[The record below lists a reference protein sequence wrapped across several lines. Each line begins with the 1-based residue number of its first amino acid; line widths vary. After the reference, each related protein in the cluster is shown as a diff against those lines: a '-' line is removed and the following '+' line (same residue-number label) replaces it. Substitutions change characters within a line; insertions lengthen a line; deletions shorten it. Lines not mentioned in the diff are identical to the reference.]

1 MKNILFA
8 ALFIF
13 STILIF
19 SCKKGNSNS
28 GYYITCDINGRHKSF
43 SDSTQMDYFQTA
55 ADLEIRAYG
64 GLSTVSSPTLKIS
77 LYNRGVALT
86 TRSYTDTAKDCR
98 LTAIYFPVSVYS
110 AAFEAG
116 DDTPTGLFP
125 GSKNLVITITSI
137 SPSEIKGTFSGD
149 LAHLSDTTDIAHVTN
164 GKFNL
169 KNNLHP

>member
-1 MKNILFA
+1 VKKILFP

-19 SCKKGNSNS
+19 SCKKSNSNS

-43 SDSTQMDYFQTA
+43 SDSTQMDYYQTA

-64 GLSTVSSPTLKIS
+64 GLSTVSSPTFKIS

-86 TRSYTDTAKDCR
+86 TKSYTDTAKDCR

-110 AAFEAG
+110 AAFGAG
-116 DDTPTGLFP
+116 DNNPDGPFP